1 MGIFGFIHRAK
12 KIQKNLGYSE
22 KFTVAEIVNAIINL
36 WDAKKQ
42 LDSEEYFYVSVLYE
56 IYSRMKTVMQLDYL
70 GYLGVCNEIIA
81 HFDLVA
87 PYYKY
92 CGNNKLVNAY
102 FIDDQKLPYRKVAK
116 KLLEEK
122 KIFKEEWMSLHE
134 EFMEEFYS

>member
-12 KIQKNLGYSE
+12 KIQKYLGSTE
-22 KFTVAEIVNAIINL
+22 KFTSAEIVNAIVNL
-36 WDAKKQ
+36 WDAKKR
-42 LDSEEYFYVSVLYE
+42 LDAEEYFYVSVIYE
-56 IYSRMKTVMQLDYL
+56 TYSRIKTEIQLDYL
-70 GYLGVCNEIIA
+70 GYLGLSNEIIA

-102 FIDDQKLPYRKVAK
+102 FIDNQKLPYRKVAK

-122 KIFKEEWMSLHE
+122 KLFKEEWMSLHE
-134 EFMEEFYS
+134 EFMKEFYS